1 MERKMEKTKINNV
14 KEEARRLLDK
24 MPEEV
29 TWDDIMYEIYVR
41 QAIEAGLKDS
51 KAGRTISVEQVREN
65 FGLLK

>member
-1 MERKMEKTKINNV
+1 MEKTKINNV